1 VGWPSTQ
8 TWPSFDLK
16 PRGCHLTIVA
26 GRWQRPA
33 DSLRDLGR
41 RDPRAGAAQREG
53 ARCSGWCEAEEGH
66 RRAGTPR
73 EHRDEVTGEIR
84 LAALCDHALVGQ
96 DGKVSLLGIF
106 RNISVSAL
114 PAQHPRMFLVAILGL
129 EVGQHT
135 VVVRLLKPDG
145 QQAMPNPPEIS
156 VHASAGQDVNVIVE
170 LNNMNFTTYGS
181 HRFQL
186 SVDGEAVGDLPVAI
200 VQMQPPG
207 ERRRSN

>member
-1 VGWPSTQ
+1 M
-8 TWPSFDLK
+8 
-16 PRGCHLTIVA
+16 
-26 GRWQRPA
+26 
-33 DSLRDLGR
+33 
-41 RDPRAGAAQREG
+41 
-53 ARCSGWCEAEEGH
+53 SG
-66 RRAGTPR
+66 
-73 EHRDEVTGEIR
+73 DIR

-106 RNISVSAL
+106 RNISVSGL

-129 EVGQHT
+129 EVGPHS

-156 VHASAGQDVNVIVE
+156 VHAAAGQDVNVIVE
-170 LNNMNFTTYGS
+170 LNNMNFTSYGM

-186 SVDGEAVGDLPVAI
+186 TVDGDAIGDLPVAI
-200 VQMQPPG
+200 MQMQAPG